1 MSTEQTR
8 QPMDPAVVDKLL
20 DRLSSDD
27 EYRELFAK
35 DPRAALEQ
43 VGHKAPS
50 DDAMACARTE
60 TLASKEEIAQARK
73 LLADHLTDQAAM
85 AMTVIFNFEAGRIR
99 TKLSKS

>member
-1 MSTEQTR
+1 
-8 QPMDPAVVDKLL
+8 MDPAVVDKLL

-27 EYRELFAK
+27 ECRELCAK

-43 VGHKAPS
+43 VGHKVPS

>member
-1 MSTEQTR
+1 MSTEQTSE
-8 QPMDPAVVDKLL
+8 PMDPAVVDKLL

-35 DPRAALEQ
+35 DPRAALEE

-50 DDAMACARTE
+50 ADAMACARTE
-60 TLASKEEIAQARK
+60 TLASKEEIAKARK